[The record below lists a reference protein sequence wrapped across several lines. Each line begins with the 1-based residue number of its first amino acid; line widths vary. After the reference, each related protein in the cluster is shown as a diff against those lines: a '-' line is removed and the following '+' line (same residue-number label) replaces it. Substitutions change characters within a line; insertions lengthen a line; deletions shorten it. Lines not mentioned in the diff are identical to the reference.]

1 MLQCGA
7 VCVAAYI
14 GAHVAACVAAH
25 VAACVA
31 ACVAVHVAAHVA
43 ACVAVARCV
52 FPSSNTSLFD
62 CRVRERCHV

>member
-7 VCVAAYI
+7 MYVAAYI

-31 ACVAVHVAAHVA
+31 ACVAVAL
-43 ACVAVARCV
+43 CI